1 MRKRGQAAAFII
13 IGLIVL
19 IIIIGFIAVK
29 KGIIKSLYEKI
40 TTERQAVPQQIRP
53 LQDFLDSCVTQTTKE
68 GIQLLAQQGGY
79 IALQSDSIPTTP
91 FTPLGS
97 SLEIFQNSD
106 FRTSVWFRERGNG
119 IQESNIPTKKLME
132 DQLSSH
138 IMVNFPKCLN
148 NLTAFSDQYE
158 INIEGEIKAETT
170 ISNNKVSARVKLP
183 VNVKI
188 LDTEFTLSEHGS
200 DVESN
205 LGKLY
210 TMAKEIA
217 EKENKDLFLEQKTID
232 MLVAYN
238 DEVPFSGTDF
248 SCTEKV
254 WFKNQIEMK
263 LKNIIFE
270 NVGVIHVKGT
280 NYKLNNEKLEYLEFD
295 ALKTKD
301 NDVNVNLMYIPEW
314 PTLIEIQPSEGNIL
328 RSDSISKKTGSS
340 AATVI
345 SSLFCLNTYRFVYD
359 IKYPVLI
366 TLTDKDGL
374 MFQFA
379 TEVIVDNNQPR
390 ENKLE
395 TLDLPDISSPICQ
408 YPQREVTIFSAAID
422 ENENLVPLDDVS
434 LSFKCF
440 PASCPLGNS
449 KLNQDGEPV
458 LTTFVPLCFNG
469 VVEAAK
475 EGYKQVQKTFFS
487 SNDENI
493 PPEVVVMLEPVYKKK
508 VNMFVIDKETGEV
521 REPYSTEQINFQ
533 FIHTQT
539 NHQPAFIY
547 PSEENIIELVPGDY
561 IVNSY
566 LLRNSSTYKITLPKE
581 KIENCIDSRDL
592 GLFGFFKTKKVCQTI
607 ETEPMEFETVLT
619 GGAANVESTFT
630 RQELASSSPLN
641 LYVLSSQIPGSQEDL
656 QRIQIEVETNKDHPL
671 FRYPEI
677 S

>member
-19 IIIIGFIAVK
+19 IVIIGFIAVK
-29 KGIIKSLYEKI
+29 KGILKDLFEKL
-40 TTERQAVPQQIRP
+40 TTERKTVPQQIRP

-68 GIQLLAQQGGY
+68 GIQLLSQQGGY
-79 IALQSDSIPTTP
+79 ITLPKDIIPTTP
-91 FTPLGS
+91 FTPLSS
-97 SLEIFQNSD
+97 SLEIFPNSD
-106 FRTSVWFRERGNG
+106 FKTSVWFRERGNG
-119 IQESNIPTKKLME
+119 IQESNIPTKKQIE
-132 DQLSSH
+132 DQLSSY
-138 IMVNFPKCLN
+138 ITINFPKCLN
-148 NLTAFSDQYE
+148 NMTEFSDQYE
-158 INIEGEIKAETT
+158 INFEDEIKAETT
-170 ISNNKVSARVKLP
+170 ISNSKVSARVKFP
-183 VNVKI
+183 INVNI
-188 LDTEFTLSEHGS
+188 LDTEFTLSEHGQ
-200 DVESN
+200 DIESN

-238 DEVPFSGTDF
+238 DEVPFAGTDF

-270 NVGVIHVKGT
+270 NVGVMHIKGT
-280 NYKLNNEKLEYLEFD
+280 NYELNNEKLEYLEFN
-295 ALKTKD
+295 ALETKD
-301 NDVNVNLMYIPEW
+301 KDITINLMYIPDW
-314 PTLIEIQPSEGNIL
+314 PTLIDIQPSEGNIL

-345 SSLFCLNTYRFVYD
+345 SSFLCLNTYRFVYD
-359 IKYPVLI
+359 VKYPVLI
-366 TLTDKDGL
+366 TLTDREGL

-379 TEVIVDNNQPR
+379 TEVIIDNNQPR

-395 TLDLPDISSPICQ
+395 TLSLPDTASPICQ
-408 YPQREVTIFSAAID
+408 YPQREVTIYTAAID
-422 ENENLVPLDDVS
+422 ENEELKPLNDVS

-449 KLNQDGEPV
+449 ELNPDGEPV

-469 VVEAAK
+469 VVEGAK
-475 EGYKQVQKTFFS
+475 EGFKQVQKTFFS

-493 PPEVVVMLEPVYKKK
+493 PPEVVVMLEPLYKKE
-508 VNMFVIDKETGEV
+508 VNVFVIDKETGEV

-533 FIHTQT
+533 FINIQT

-547 PSEENIIELVPGDY
+547 PSEENTIELVPGDY

-592 GLFGFFKTKKVCQTI
+592 GLLGFFKTNRVCQTI

-630 RQELASSSPLN
+630 RQELASDLPLN
-641 LYVLSSQIPGSQEDL
+641 LYVLSSPIPGNQEDL

-677 S
+677 